1 LGAGDSL
8 RGLVVTSARTG
19 TLQPGTRYFSN
30 QPARTV
36 WQQSFVMF
44 RNSRCFIH
52 GILILSL
59 LSFPT
64 FSEAQLPDK
73 PLSKK
78 RSLTLADAKQIAFE
92 RNWDLLAAKAGIDAA
107 TAQLIATK
115 EYPNPTLSFSVSKIG
130 THDSATT
137 LGNGVWQRSYD
148 TVAAVSQLVEIG
160 GKRGNRQASAKAGV
174 LTSRARFYDAKRS
187 LEQGVTKAYVA
198 ALLAEEN
205 QRTLA
210 ESSRSLRHEADIAAA
225 RFKAGDI
232 SDADRRQIENNADTF
247 ELQARAAET
256 AAIQARIAVEI
267 LLGVDQPAGNW
278 TPTDSLEKL
287 ATSAPIAPQNTANG
301 ARPDVLAAETGLKG
315 SEADLKLQKAI
326 RIPDPTFSL
335 LGEHEPPGGGP
346 AVNTFG
352 IGISFPLPLWN
363 RNRGGIQSAQ
373 ATVSQNEIALAKVKA
388 QVAMDIADAE
398 IAYNEASARLH
409 HYQADIRPNA
419 AKVRETIAFAY
430 EKGGAS
436 LVDLLTAERD
446 DNSIRLATSQAMADT
461 ANAAAD
467 LAAARNV
474 LSKSELTALK

>member
-1 LGAGDSL
+1 
-8 RGLVVTSARTG
+8 
-19 TLQPGTRYFSN
+19 
-30 QPARTV
+30 
-36 WQQSFVMF
+36 MF
-44 RNSRCFIH
+44 RNSRHFFN
-52 GILILSL
+52 GVLILSL
-59 LSFPT
+59 LSFPA
-64 FSEAQLPDK
+64 FSEVQLPDK
-73 PLSKK
+73 PFSEK

-107 TAQLIATK
+107 TAQLIVTK
-115 EYPNPTLSFSVSKIG
+115 EYPNPTLFLSVSKIG
-130 THDSATT
+130 THDSATP

-160 GKRGNRQASAKAGV
+160 GKRGNRQASAKAEV
-174 LTSRARFYDAKRS
+174 LNSRARFYDTKRS

-205 QRTLA
+205 RKTLA
-210 ESSRSLRHEADIAAA
+210 ESARSLRHEADIATA
-225 RFKAGDI
+225 RFRAGDI

-247 ELQARAAET
+247 EMQAKAAET
-256 AAIQARIAVEI
+256 AAVQARIAVEI
-267 LLGVDQPAGNW
+267 LLGVDTPIGNW
-278 TPTDSLEKL
+278 SPADSLERL
-287 ATSAPIAPQNTANG
+287 AVAAPSVPQNTTNG
-301 ARPDVLAAETGLKG
+301 ARPDVLAAETALKG
-315 SEADLKLQKAI
+315 SEADLKLQKAM

-352 IGISFPLPLWN
+352 FGVSFPLPLWN
-363 RNRGGIQSAQ
+363 RNKGGIKSAQ
-373 ATVSQNEIALAKVKA
+373 ATVSQNEIALAKAKA
-388 QVAMDIADAE
+388 QVVMDIADAE
-398 IAYNEASARLH
+398 AAYDEASSRLH
-409 HYQADIRPNA
+409 HYRSDIRPNA
-419 AKVRETIAFAY
+419 AKVREAIAFAY

-467 LAAARNV
+467 LTAARNV